1 MHRTPG
7 AGSGSAPAP
16 WQSGVVLPGSSSRRT
31 ALGRAGSLCP
41 NGSGTWNDSP
51 ASVAGTWRGRMS
63 GPLGN
68 APVLV
73 TIQDDGA
80 YRGMLFVEPTYREF
94 SGAITVTRFSFE
106 ARYQGTNGIGRV
118 TLHEEPGR
126 RVLRF
131 VNDGG
136 GGGAELTLSP

>member
-1 MHRTPG
+1 VTGRIARAVFVAAALA
-7 AGSGSAPAP
+7 AGCAPLSP
-16 WQSGVVLPGSSSRRT
+16 
-31 ALGRAGSLCP
+31 SLAID
-41 NGSGTWNDSP
+41 TP

-68 APVLV
+68 APVLL
-73 TIQDDGA
+73 TIQDDGV
-80 YRGMLFVEPTYREF
+80 YHGMLFVEPTYREF
-94 SGAITVTRFSFE
+94 SGAITVTRFAFE
-106 ARYQGTNGIGRV
+106 ARYQGTNGNGRV

-136 GGGAELTLSP
+136 GGGAELTPSP

>member
-1 MHRTPG
+1 VIRRSACAVLALAALA
-7 AGSGSAPAP
+7 AGCAS
-16 WQSGVVLPGSSSRRT
+16 LPP
-31 ALGRAGSLCP
+31 SLAID
-41 NGSGTWNDSP
+41 TP
-51 ASVAGTWRGRMS
+51 ASVAGTWRGRMT

-80 YRGMLFVEPTYREF
+80 YHGMLFVEPTYREF
-94 SGAITVTRFSFE
+94 SGAITVARFATE

-131 VNDGG
+131 VSDGG
-136 GGGAELTLSP
+136 GGGAELTPSP

>member
-1 MHRTPG
+1 VNWRFPRALLVAAALAAGCVSLPPSRTID
-7 AGSGSAPAP
+7 
-16 WQSGVVLPGSSSRRT
+16 T
-31 ALGRAGSLCP
+31 
-41 NGSGTWNDSP
+41 T

-68 APVLV
+68 APVFV

-80 YRGMLFVEPTYREF
+80 YHGMLFVEPTYREF
-94 SGAITVTRFSFE
+94 SGAITVARFAAE

-136 GGGAELTLSP
+136 GGGAELTPSQ

>member
-1 MHRTPG
+1 MLAVAALVFGCASLPPARTID
-7 AGSGSAPAP
+7 S
-16 WQSGVVLPGSSSRRT
+16 T
-31 ALGRAGSLCP
+31 A
-41 NGSGTWNDSP
+41 D
-51 ASVAGTWRGRMS
+51 VAGTWRGRMS

-68 APVLV
+68 APVFV
-73 TIQDDGA
+73 TIQDDGL

-94 SGAITVTRFSFE
+94 AGAIVVVRFAE

-118 TLHEEPGR
+118 TLHEGPGR

-136 GGGAELTLSP
+136 GGGAELTPSE

>member
-1 MHRTPG
+1 VTWRFPRALLVAAALAAGCASLPPSRTID
-7 AGSGSAPAP
+7 
-16 WQSGVVLPGSSSRRT
+16 T
-31 ALGRAGSLCP
+31 
-41 NGSGTWNDSP
+41 T
-51 ASVAGTWRGRMS
+51 ASVAGMWRGRMS

-94 SGAITVTRFSFE
+94 SGAIVVVRFAE
-106 ARYQGTNGIGRV
+106 TRYQGTNGIGRV

-136 GGGAELTLSP
+136 GGGAELRPSQ

>member
-1 MHRTPG
+1 
-7 AGSGSAPAP
+7 
-16 WQSGVVLPGSSSRRT
+16 
-31 ALGRAGSLCP
+31 
-41 NGSGTWNDSP
+41 
-51 ASVAGTWRGRMS
+51 MS

-80 YRGMLFVEPTYREF
+80 YQGMLFVEPTYREF
-94 SGAITVTRFSFE
+94 SGAITVARFAFE

-136 GGGAELTLSP
+136 GGGAELTPSP

>member
-1 MHRTPG
+1 
-7 AGSGSAPAP
+7 
-16 WQSGVVLPGSSSRRT
+16 
-31 ALGRAGSLCP
+31 
-41 NGSGTWNDSP
+41 
-51 ASVAGTWRGRMS
+51 MS

-94 SGAITVTRFSFE
+94 SGAITVARFAAE

-118 TLHEEPGR
+118 TLHEEAGR

-136 GGGAELTLSP
+136 GGGAELTPSQ

>member
-1 MHRTPG
+1 VIRQSARAALLFATLVAGCAGLPPARTI
-7 AGSGSAPAP
+7 
-16 WQSGVVLPGSSSRRT
+16 
-31 ALGRAGSLCP
+31 
-41 NGSGTWNDSP
+41 DSP
-51 ASVAGTWRGRMS
+51 AAVAGTWRGRMS

-80 YRGMLFVEPTYREF
+80 YHGMLFVEPTYREF
-94 SGAITVTRFSFE
+94 SGAITVVRFAAE

-136 GGGAELTLSP
+136 GGGAELTPSQ

>member
-1 MHRTPG
+1 VTRRISRTLLV
-7 AGSGSAPAP
+7 A
-16 WQSGVVLPGSSSRRT
+16 T
-31 ALGRAGSLCP
+31 ALAAGCASLP
-41 NGSGTWNDSP
+41 PSLAIDSP

-94 SGAITVTRFSFE
+94 SGVITVARFAFE

-136 GGGAELTLSP
+136 GGGTELTPSP

>member
-1 MHRTPG
+1 MTGRITRTLLIAAALT
-7 AGSGSAPAP
+7 AGCAT
-16 WQSGVVLPGSSSRRT
+16 LPP
-31 ALGRAGSLCP
+31 SLAI
-41 NGSGTWNDSP
+41 DSP
-51 ASVAGTWRGRMS
+51 ASLAGTWRGRMS

-80 YRGMLFVEPTYREF
+80 YQGMLFVEQTYREF
-94 SGAITVTRFSFE
+94 SGAITVVRFAFE

-118 TLHEEPGR
+118 TLHAEPGR

-136 GGGAELTLSP
+136 GGGAELTPSP

>member
-1 MHRTPG
+1 MTRRSPRALLVAAALAAGCASLPPARTID
-7 AGSGSAPAP
+7 A
-16 WQSGVVLPGSSSRRT
+16 T
-31 ALGRAGSLCP
+31 
-41 NGSGTWNDSP
+41 

-63 GPLGN
+63 GPFGN

-80 YRGMLFVEPTYREF
+80 YHGMLFVEPTYREF
-94 SGAITVTRFSFE
+94 SGAIVVVRFAE
-106 ARYQGTNGIGRV
+106 TRYQGTNGIGRV

-136 GGGAELTLSP
+136 GGGAELTPSE

>member
-1 MHRTPG
+1 MTRRVSRTLVAAAALA
-7 AGSGSAPAP
+7 AGCAT
-16 WQSGVVLPGSSSRRT
+16 LPPSRAIDT
-31 ALGRAGSLCP
+31 
-41 NGSGTWNDSP
+41 P

-68 APVLV
+68 APVIL

-94 SGAITVTRFSFE
+94 SGAITVARFAFE
-106 ARYQGTNGIGRV
+106 ARYQGSNGIGRV

-136 GGGAELTLSP
+136 GGGAELTPSP

>member
-1 MHRTPG
+1 
-7 AGSGSAPAP
+7 
-16 WQSGVVLPGSSSRRT
+16 
-31 ALGRAGSLCP
+31 
-41 NGSGTWNDSP
+41 
-51 ASVAGTWRGRMS
+51 MS

-80 YRGMLFVEPTYREF
+80 YHGMLFVEPTYREF
-94 SGAITVTRFSFE
+94 SGAITVARFAAE

-118 TLHEEPGR
+118 TLHEEAGR

-136 GGGAELTLSP
+136 GGGAELTPSQ

>member
-1 MHRTPG
+1 VTRRWSR
-7 AGSGSAPAP
+7 A
-16 WQSGVVLPGSSSRRT
+16 VLVLAT
-31 ALGRAGSLCP
+31 L
-41 NGSGTWNDSP
+41 
-51 ASVAGTWRGRMS
+51 VAGCASLPPSRSIDSTAALAGAWRGRMS

-80 YRGMLFVEPTYREF
+80 YHGMLFVEPTYREF
-94 SGAITVTRFSFE
+94 SGAITVVRFAAE

-136 GGGAELTLSP
+136 GGGAELTPSQ

>member
-1 MHRTPG
+1 VTWRFPRALLVAAALAAGCASLPPSRTID
-7 AGSGSAPAP
+7 
-16 WQSGVVLPGSSSRRT
+16 T
-31 ALGRAGSLCP
+31 
-41 NGSGTWNDSP
+41 T
-51 ASVAGTWRGRMS
+51 ASVAGMWRGRMS

-94 SGAITVTRFSFE
+94 SGAIVVVRFAE
-106 ARYQGTNGIGRV
+106 TRYQGTNGIGRV

-136 GGGAELTLSP
+136 GGGAELRPSP